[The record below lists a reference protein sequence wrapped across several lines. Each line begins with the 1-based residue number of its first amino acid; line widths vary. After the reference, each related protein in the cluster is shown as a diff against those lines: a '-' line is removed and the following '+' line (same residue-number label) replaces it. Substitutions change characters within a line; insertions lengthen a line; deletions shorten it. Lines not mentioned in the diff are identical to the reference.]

1 MLAACLTGLT
11 HLTPL
16 TGLTLTREDRHSS
29 SGPHSQGGG
38 HRQNP
43 DADPPRLT
51 ARMSDLPT
59 GEAMTENGQGGDS
72 QTAPDSADVPATELT
87 DAEIAAQLG
96 VPVGWNP
103 AFPLMT
109 GESARAYLDPDA
121 DPEKR
126 SPLQWAAALS
136 NDDWQAKLAV
146 WHGEAQEHIRAA
158 MSAMVAGDWPTLD
171 DCIPKDSILHLIDE
185 TFVQTTDIP
194 RELPVFA
201 AIHYVSALLL
211 QRNVVISVV
220 GEEWRPDI
228 WTICMAESGS
238 GKSFASSKIGKALG
252 GAVDLFPDSS
262 SAAKFV
268 EDLRDH
274 NRGLWMRDEFAQFL
288 KSLSS
293 DSMADTKD
301 YLLRCYDGSTI
312 VRSTKA
318 ETIEVQDPALT
329 IFGST
334 VFQTIKDYLTKEMLV
349 DGFAQRFAFV
359 VAERDPERKLRSL
372 HHFTERAPEISE
384 MWQQI
389 VARGLHSK
397 YRVDRIGETAFEE
410 AFQILLKRS
419 DSTDVGLSFIKRIS
433 HRGMKYALIYHVLL
447 GKESDLLDA
456 EDFGFAAKLCA
467 LNLRDLRKVLDL
479 YVKPVAGEKGAAR
492 DPLGAVVEELKKI
505 QAQGGKAAVPSLLKS
520 NSRPLRT
527 LSSDEIRELMLK
539 AVAADPSLAPFAA
552 TGPLSTGAVK
562 PKTP

>member
-1 MLAACLTGLT
+1 MTVNDQGSDDQK
-11 HLTPL
+11 TPK
-16 TGLTLTREDRHSS
+16 S
-29 SGPHSQGGG
+29 
-38 HRQNP
+38 
-43 DADPPRLT
+43 A
-51 ARMSDLPT
+51 
-59 GEAMTENGQGGDS
+59 EAP
-72 QTAPDSADVPATELT
+72 APELT
-87 DAEIAAQLG
+87 AAQLG
-96 VPVGWNP
+96 LPEGWHP
-103 AFPLMT
+103 GYPLMT
-109 GESARAYLDPDA
+109 DESLRAYLNPDPDPA
-121 DPEKR
+121 KR
-126 SPLQWAAALS
+126 PPLQWAAAMTG
-136 NDDWQAKLAV
+136 DVWQAKLAK
-146 WHGEAQEHIRAA
+146 WHGEAEESIRAA

-171 DCIPKDSILHLIDE
+171 DCIPKGSILHLIDE

-211 QRNVVISVV
+211 QRGVVISVV

-252 GAVDLFPDSS
+252 GTVNLFPDSS

-268 EDLRDH
+268 EDLREH

-288 KSLSS
+288 KSLGA

-301 YLLRCYDGSTI
+301 YLLRCYDGSKI

-318 ETIEVQDPALT
+318 ETIEVEDPALT

-334 VFQTIKDYLTKEMLV
+334 VFQTIKDYLNREMLV

-359 VAERDPERKLRSL
+359 VAERDPDRKLRSL
-372 HHFTERAPEISE
+372 YHFTERASEISE

-389 VARGLHSK
+389 AARGLHPK
-397 YRVDRIGETAFEE
+397 YKVDRIGEAAFEE

-433 HRGMKYALIYHVLL
+433 HRGMKYALIYHVLM
-447 GKESDLLDA
+447 GKESDVLDA

-479 YVKPVAGEKGAAR
+479 YAKPEAGAKAASS
-492 DPLGAVVEELKKI
+492 DPLEAVVAQLKKI
-505 QAQGGKAAVPSLLKS
+505 QAKGGKAAIPSALQSSSYSLKKLTS
-520 NSRPLRT
+520 DTIRT
-527 LSSDEIRELMLK
+527 LMIQ

>member
-1 MLAACLTGLT
+1 
-11 HLTPL
+11 
-16 TGLTLTREDRHSS
+16 
-29 SGPHSQGGG
+29 
-38 HRQNP
+38 
-43 DADPPRLT
+43 
-51 ARMSDLPT
+51 
-59 GEAMTENGQGGDS
+59 MTENGQGEDG
-72 QTAPDSADVPATELT
+72 QKTPNSADTPATELT
-87 DAEIAAQLG
+87 DAQIAAQLG

-126 SPLQWAAALS
+126 PTLQWAAPLT
-136 NDDWQAKLAV
+136 NNEWQTKLAK
-146 WHGEAQEHIRAA
+146 WHGEAQENIRAA
-158 MSAMVAGDWPTLD
+158 MSAMVAGDWPILD
-171 DCIPKDSILHLIDE
+171 DCIPKNSILHLIDE

-211 QRNVVISVV
+211 QKDVVISVV
-220 GEEWRPDI
+220 GEEWRPDV

-238 GKSFASSKIGKALG
+238 GKSFAASKIGKALG

-268 EDLRDH
+268 EDLREH
-274 NRGLWMRDEFAQFL
+274 NHGLWMRDEFAQFL
-288 KSLSS
+288 KSLNA

-301 YLLRCYDGSTI
+301 YLLRCYDGSKI
-312 VRSTKA
+312 VRSTKT
-318 ETIEVQDPALT
+318 ETVEVENPALT

-372 HHFTERAPEISE
+372 YTFTERAPEISE

-419 DSTDVGLSFIKRIS
+419 DSTDVGLSFMKRIS

-447 GKESDLLDA
+447 GKESDVLDT

-479 YVKPVAGEKGAAR
+479 YVKPEPGGKATPR
-492 DPLGAVVEELKKI
+492 DPLEAVVSQLKRI
-505 QAQGGKAAVPSLLKS
+505 QAEGGKAVIPSWLQSNTSPLKK
-520 NSRPLRT
+520 
-527 LSSDEIRELMLK
+527 LSAEAIRKLMLQ

-562 PKTP
+562 PKAP

>member
-1 MLAACLTGLT
+1 MTDDNNGDDGQNT
-11 HLTPL
+11 
-16 TGLTLTREDRHSS
+16 
-29 SGPHSQGGG
+29 QGS
-38 HRQNP
+38 
-43 DADPPRLT
+43 A
-51 ARMSDLPT
+51 
-59 GEAMTENGQGGDS
+59 EA
-72 QTAPDSADVPATELT
+72 PATEVKAS
-87 DAEIAAQLG
+87 DLG
-96 VPVGWNP
+96 LPQGWH
-103 AFPLMT
+103 PLYPTMT
-109 GESARAYLDPDA
+109 AGSVRAYLNPDPDPA
-121 DPEKR
+121 KR
-126 SPLQWAAALS
+126 PPLQWAAAMT
-136 NDDWQAKLAV
+136 DEVWQAKLAK
-146 WHGEAQEHIRAA
+146 WHGEAEEDIRSA
-158 MSAMVAGDWPTLD
+158 MSAMVDGDWPTLD
-171 DCIPKDSILHLIDE
+171 DCIPKGSILDLIDE

-211 QRNVVISVV
+211 QKDVVISVV

-288 KSLSS
+288 KSLSA

-301 YLLRCYDGSTI
+301 YLLRCYDGSKI
-312 VRSTKA
+312 VRSTKT
-318 ETIEVQDPALT
+318 ETIEVEDPALT

-359 VAERDPERKLRSL
+359 VAERDPDRKLRSL
-372 HHFTERAPEISE
+372 YHFTERAPEISA

-389 VARGLHSK
+389 VAKGLRPK
-397 YRVDRIGETAFEE
+397 YSVDRIGEAAFEE

-419 DSTDVGLSFIKRIS
+419 DSTDVGLSFTKRIS

-447 GKESDLLDA
+447 GKDSDVLDT

-479 YVKPVAGEKGAAR
+479 YVKPEAGAKGSSR
-492 DPLGAVVEELKKI
+492 DPLEVVVAQLTKI
-505 QAQGGKAAVPSLLKS
+505 RDARGKAAVPSTLQANAYPLKK
-520 NSRPLRT
+520 
-527 LSSDEIRELMLK
+527 LSSDAIRKLMFE

-562 PKTP
+562 PKTS